1 MTNIH
6 GINGLIYIS
15 GTELVG
21 GNSWSIDVSPDV
33 AQQVAFGGSWKESLK
48 GAQGWSG
55 SVNAYHKNDS
65 KLIFDAALAT
75 QVSLLIYPDRN
86 TLTSYYSGNAIFGA
100 SSDGNTTSVVNRNG
114 SFTGNGALTATGF
127 A

>member
-21 GNSWSIDVSPDV
+21 ANSWSIDVSPDV
-33 AQQVAFGGSWKESLK
+33 AQQVAFGDEWKESLK

-55 SVNAYHKNDS
+55 SVNAYHKDDS
-65 KLIFDAALAT
+65 KLIVDAALAL
-75 QVSLLIYPDRN
+75 QVPLLIYPNRG
-86 TLTSYYSGNAIFGA
+86 TLANYYSGNAIFGA
-100 SSDGNTTSVVNRNG
+100 SSDGNTGGAVNRNG
-114 SFTGNGALTATGF
+114 SFTGNGSLTATGF
-127 A
+127 S